1 MRRPGTHRPAKA
13 TFLYR
18 LLKGAW
24 RHLYIIVVAAL
35 SFLAVATSKAD
46 TQINLNGKVKA
57 GTCVVNNPAVIWDEI
72 SAGDIK
78 AHGRVATSAK
88 VFELELNGCAGVA
101 SAKFTFGSTSDR
113 DPGQTDTFRNTAANP
128 APNLTI
134 WLQRANAV
142 GACPGSGSTQAPGST
157 HTILITSADQTL
169 PLCATYW
176 NKGTDDVTAGDV
188 NATITVGVAYN

>member
-1 MRRPGTHRPAKA
+1 MRRPDTHRPAKA
-13 TFLYR
+13 IL
-18 LLKGAW
+18 LHSALKGIW
-24 RHLYIIVVAAL
+24 RHLYIIVL
-35 SFLAVATSKAD
+35 SVLSLLAFTSAKAD

-78 AHGRVATSAK
+78 AHGRVTPSAK

-101 SAKFTFGSTSDR
+101 SAKFTFGATSDQ
-113 DPGQTDTFRNTAANP
+113 DPDQKDTFRNTAANP

-142 GACPGSGSTQAPGST
+142 GACPSSGSTQAPGST

-176 NKGTDDVTAGDV
+176 NKGNDDVTAGDV